1 MAKSINTPGD
11 FDGIMTDHPGDNKVR
26 TVAPTQTAAITAV
39 LDNVD
44 PVQGSVAAGGRTNDP
59 TPTISGTISTAL
71 NPGERLVLYNGTTA
85 LIDATV
91 DNTTLTWTATPTLGS
106 NGRYS
111 IIARVVDQA
120 GNQGPASVVRK
131 LTFDTLAP
139 LQTASITDI
148 SDNVGSV
155 RGVIANGGMTN
166 DFKPTING
174 TLSAALAFGEV
185 VTIYRNGVAVGKAKV
200 NATTKTWSF
209 TPTLTSDGSYIF
221 SASVVDAAGNQ
232 GPLSSAY
239 TITLDTVAPTQTAVI
254 TAVLDNVDPVQGS
267 VAAGG
272 RTNDPTPT
280 ISGTIS
286 TALNP
291 GERLVLYNGTT
302 ALIDATVDNTTLTWT
317 ATPTLGSNGS
327 YSITA
332 RVVDQAGNQGAASRV
347 RKFSLD
353 NLAPTISISSDKG
366 TLKAGET
373 ANITFSFSKDPGRTF
388 SWDGNSGD
396 INVTGGMLSALS
408 GSGLTRTANFTPTAG
423 SSGTASI
430 TVASGSYT
438 DAAGNTGA
446 GGSSMPISYDTLA
459 PTLSISSSA
468 STLKAGETATIT
480 FTFSEV
486 PSGFTASD
494 ISATGGS
501 LSGLA
506 VSADPKVYTA
516 NFSPTAGSS
525 GTASI
530 AVASGSYTDAV
541 GNTGIGGIS
550 MPISYDTLAPTLSI
564 SSSASTLKAGE
575 TATIT
580 FTFSEVPSGFTASD
594 ITTSGG
600 SLSGLAVSADP
611 KVYTANFSPT
621 AGSSGTASI
630 TVAAGT
636 YTDAA
641 GNSATEPADVRLSF
655 DTVVASLSAALASSS
670 DTGVIGDGI
679 TALARVGLTGQ
690 AQGGAKVA
698 LRGTTQQTRI
708 GADGQFVLP
717 EVQLSSGENLLV
729 LELLDESNRVLANRE
744 LRINQET
751 PGGSTPTPDPVLA
764 WNRLALEAIRRD
776 ASVPSVATRAL
787 AMQSIAVLDTLAA
800 IDGTPAFLVGLA
812 APAGIPVGAA
822 VGAAAARVLSHLFP
836 AQATNFLNQ
845 QNTDLA
851 IYTDDAARQAA
862 VAFGQAVADAVI
874 ALREQDGWDA
884 FVVENEGSAPGQ
896 WRPTPPA
903 FDLPQT
909 PQWSLLTPFALQK
922 GSQFRPSAPPELSS
936 TAYTEA
942 LKEVQRLGSATS
954 SERTAE
960 QTLIARF
967 WADGVGT
974 YTPPGHWNQIA
985 NDLAAAEGYGYGSAA
1000 RLLAILNV
1008 ALADA
1013 SIAAWDTKYSYDF
1026 WRPIT
1031 AIRNAEDDGNPDTE
1045 ADPSWQP
1052 LLLTPNHPEYV
1063 SGHSTYSGAAAVVL
1077 DQYLGEQAFSTTSVS
1092 LPNVTRSYGSF
1103 QEAAAE
1109 AGRSRIYGG
1118 IHYDFSNQ
1126 AGQALGADVA
1136 NWVVDAFRTD
1146 VDLRGPQLALEQRGG
1161 LVLRQAPRLSGFALD
1176 NISGVASLSVTLAG
1190 RDPQLLNVDGRGRFS
1205 LDVGSVFGPL
1215 ADGAYGLSFQAV
1227 DGAGN
1232 RSQPLAYGF
1241 QLDTTAPTLEI
1252 TGLTDGDELVQGVRL
1267 CGIADGTGSALQA
1280 LSYRFNDGVARPL
1293 VFDPSNGGF
1302 EVPLDLSDLGPGIQM
1317 LTVTARDGAGLG
1329 SSRSLSLQLTQSIP
1343 LTIEA
1348 VSPADG
1354 SGEVGATFRP
1364 EVRFSRAV
1372 DPASLT
1378 NDSFWATDAAGK
1390 RLGASIVVAPQ
1401 GTRAWLLF
1409 DQALPGSSRINL
1421 QLNGD
1426 RIRAA
1431 GDGQLLDADANGTP
1445 GGNWSSAFSTVNLT
1459 PVAGTTLIG
1468 KVVGP
1473 GADLKPNTF
1482 DDFRAGPDGAAHT
1495 ADDLFLEPLAGVK
1508 VFILGLED
1516 RAVLTDAQG
1525 RFELKDVPVGVVK
1538 VAVDGRTATNPP
1550 TDVFYPEMVMDVT
1563 IRPAQV
1569 NTIMG
1574 TMGTTQEQL
1583 ENFSRTEVYL
1593 PRISTKVLTAISPDQ
1608 PTTVTTPAEGA
1619 SNLTEQQRELIQ
1631 LVVQPGSVIG
1641 ENGQV
1646 LDNAKVGIATVPP
1659 ELVRDMLPPGL
1670 LQHTFDL
1677 TIQAPGAAVCQ
1688 PTAKTEPALHLK
1700 NC

>member
-446 GGSSMPISYDTLA
+446 GGS
-459 PTLSISSSA
+459 
-468 STLKAGETATIT
+468 
-480 FTFSEV
+480 
-486 PSGFTASD
+486 
-494 ISATGGS
+494 
-501 LSGLA
+501 
-506 VSADPKVYTA
+506 
-516 NFSPTAGSS
+516 
-525 GTASI
+525 
-530 AVASGSYTDAV
+530 
-541 GNTGIGGIS
+541 S